1 MTKATRLVDQY
12 LSQSISLAELQSRL
26 YQSTASDNADPEM
39 ATARR
44 ILAEATSGHWDTEDL
59 QDELRLFV
67 AERQLSAYDVHLPEP
82 WFERSNESTGSIP
95 IRLAPESEVA

>member
-1 MTKATRLVDQY
+1 MTKATRFVDQY

-26 YQSTASDNADPEM
+26 YESTSRGNADPEI

-44 ILAEATSGHWDTEDL
+44 ILAEATSAHWDVEDL
-59 QDELRLFV
+59 QEELRLFV

-82 WFERSNESTGSIP
+82 RFEKSNESTESIP
-95 IRLAPESEVA
+95 IHLAPESEVA